1 MRTEQIVLVATFH
14 ARPETRDE
22 LYTRL
27 LEMVELTVVEP
38 GCLQYELHTNDTDP
52 MQFTFVE
59 TWASDAALAG
69 HDDTSHVQA
78 IISDIPRLTSRP
90 LMIQRLRRVGH
101 NEDRRV

>member
-1 MRTEQIVLVATFH
+1 MLVATFH

-90 LMIQRLRRVGH
+90 LIIQRLRRVGH

>member
-1 MRTEQIVLVATFH
+1 MLVATFH

>member
-1 MRTEQIVLVATFH
+1 MRTEQIVLIATFQ

-27 LEMVELTVVEP
+27 LEMVNLTVVEP
-38 GCLQYELHTNDTDP
+38 GCLQYELHTNDADP

-69 HDDTSHVQA
+69 HDDTVHVKA
-78 IISDIPRLTSRP
+78 IISDIPRLTSQP
-90 LMIQRLRRVGH
+90 LVIQRLRRVGH
-101 NEDRRV
+101 NEEL